1 MIIGIDF
8 DNTIAC
14 HDESFRKI
22 AIEQRLAIPK
32 GKKTKQVVKDYFLGK
47 ENGNLEWTKAQG
59 KIYGENLSFA
69 KLFAGFSSFVEKAN
83 SLGHKL
89 IVISH
94 RTQFP
99 AWGNEIDLHKAALEW
114 LLVKGLLSPNSIPLE
129 NCFFETSLEKK
140 IECIKRESCSIFIDD
155 LEFVLEHSEF
165 PANTQKV
172 LFGKAHATWP
182 FLLSWDKAEE
192 LLNNAQIESSRPIA
206 PPRRTL
212 PINQHLE
219 CLSKLLQKAGKSKPT
234 TIQQIKRGGN
244 NCVYKIETGNEL
256 FFGKVYHRDAVDSRD
271 RLGQE
276 VAFTKYLQSIGI
288 NDSPALI
295 AEDQA
300 CGVACFEWIEGA
312 NFETDSTLTKEFWK
326 QCFCFLKKIQSGK
339 KMVEGQNLPNA
350 SESAFSFRAH
360 FALLQNRRDYWHFNN
375 KTIPEEIRFFVMT
388 NLDQEYKSVAKK
400 LISHPDFSKELE
412 PYEKIISP
420 SDFGLHN
427 AKIGKNGNLVFFD
440 FEYAG
445 WDDPA
450 KTIADFFTQPRFPA
464 PSTELEKLLSIFSEI
479 FSEQT
484 MKKLLERLPL
494 VSRVI
499 RLKWC
504 YVLLNDFHP
513 ISRERRILSG
523 KELNSVEHTLNL
535 MHKFISM
542 YPLGTNLC

>member
-14 HDESFRKI
+14 HDDSFRKI
-22 AIEQRLAIPK
+22 TMEKRLSITN
-32 GKKTKQVVKDYFLGK
+32 GKKPKKVVKDYFLGK
-47 ENGNLEWTKAQG
+47 EDGNLEWTKAQS
-59 KIYGENLSFA
+59 KTYGENLSLA
-69 KLFAGFSSFVEKAN
+69 KIFAGFTSFVEKAN

-114 LLVKGLLSPNSIPLE
+114 LLVKGLLSPHSIPLE

-140 IECIKRESCSIFIDD
+140 IECIKRECCSIFIDD
-155 LEFVLEHSEF
+155 LEVVLEHSEF
-165 PANTQKV
+165 PATTQKV
-172 LFGKAHATWP
+172 LFGKVHDALP

-192 LLNNAQIESSRPIA
+192 LLNNAQIDFPRPTA
-206 PPRRTL
+206 TPRRTL
-212 PINQHLE
+212 PIGQHLE
-219 CLSKLLQKAGKSKPT
+219 CFSKLLQKAGKCKPT
-234 TIQQIKRGGN
+234 AIEKVKRGGN

-276 VAFTKYLQSIGI
+276 VAFAKYLLSMGI
-288 NDSPALI
+288 KDSPALI

-300 CGVACFEWIEGA
+300 CGVACFEWIEGV

-360 FALLQNRRDYWHFNN
+360 FALLQNRRDYWHFHINE
-375 KTIPEEIRFFVMT
+375 IPEEIRSFFMT
-388 NLDQEYKSVAKK
+388 NLDQEYKSVAKE

-412 PYEKIISP
+412 LHEKIISP

-427 AKIGKNGNLVFFD
+427 AKIGKNRKLVFFD

-450 KTIADFFTQPRFPA
+450 KTIADFFAQPQFPA
-464 PSTELEKLLSIFSEI
+464 PYEELDNLLSTFSDFFSETTMEKLRA
-479 FSEQT
+479 
-484 MKKLLERLPL
+484 RLPL
-494 VSRVI
+494 VSRVT

-504 YVLLNDFHP
+504 YIALNDFHP
-513 ISRERRILSG
+513 ISRERRKLSG
-523 KELNSVEHTLNL
+523 KKLNSAEQTLNL
-535 MHKFISM
+535 MNKFITPP
-542 YPLGTNLC
+542 PLQ